1 MEENEEK
8 KRGVFTL
15 SERETTHVI
24 VGLLLGGF
32 LLFVSGYYLG
42 KRSACEYFVFGDD
55 VQFARKVRTALGSL
69 AGRPGEQEGQE
80 GDEDDA
86 AEAVE
91 TAQESGS
98 SDGATVK
105 NNTQAFAH
113 LCGFG
118 SHASAQAYVDRLAKR
133 HVGAHVVERTST
145 STQGHRVVWYQV
157 VTDAMDRQEL
167 ITLVADIKRCD
178 KLTDVSIVDLVE

>member
-1 MEENEEK
+1 MDENEEK

-55 VQFARKVRTALGSL
+55 VQFARKVRTALDSL
-69 AGRPGEQEGQE
+69 GGRSGESEAQEEDSDESGQE
-80 GDEDDA
+80 
-86 AEAVE
+86 
-91 TAQESGS
+91 
-98 SDGATVK
+98 SDGSTAK
-105 NNTQAFAH
+105 ENTQAFAH

-118 SHASAQAYVDRLAKR
+118 SHATAQAYVDRLAKR
-133 HVGAHVVERTST
+133 KVGAHVVERTST
-145 STQGHRVVWYQV
+145 SSQGRHVVWYQV
-157 VTDAMDRQEL
+157 VTDAMDRNEL
-167 ITLVADIKRCD
+167 LTLVADIKKCD

>member
-1 MEENEEK
+1 MDENEEK
-8 KRGVFTL
+8 KRQVFTL

-24 VGLLLGGF
+24 IGLLLGGF

-55 VQFARKVRTALGSL
+55 VQFARKVRTALNSFS
-69 AGRPGEQEGQE
+69 GRTDEQDQEEESNQGE
-80 GDEDDA
+80 DE
-86 AEAVE
+86 
-91 TAQESGS
+91 
-98 SDGATVK
+98 SDNSVSKT
-105 NNTQAFAH
+105 NTQAFAH

-118 SHASAQAYVDRLAKR
+118 SHAAAQAYVDRLAKR

-145 STQGHRVVWYQV
+145 SNQGRRITWYQV
-157 VTDAMDRQEL
+157 VTDAMDRNEL
-167 ITLVADIKRCD
+167 LTLVADIKRCD

>member
-1 MEENEEK
+1 MDENEEK
-8 KRGVFTL
+8 KRSTFTL

-32 LLFVSGYYLG
+32 LLFISGYYLG

-69 AGRPGEQEGQE
+69 AGRPGEQEQE
-80 GDEDDA
+80 SEEDDS
-86 AEAVE
+86 
-91 TAQESGS
+91 AQESDNS
-98 SDGATVK
+98 EGAIVK
-105 NNTQAFAH
+105 SNTQAFAH

-133 HVGAHVVERTST
+133 HVGAHVVERVST
-145 STQGHRVVWYQV
+145 SSQGRRVVWYQV
-157 VTDAMDRQEL
+157 VTDAMDRNEL
-167 ITLVADIKRCD
+167 VKLVADIKRCD